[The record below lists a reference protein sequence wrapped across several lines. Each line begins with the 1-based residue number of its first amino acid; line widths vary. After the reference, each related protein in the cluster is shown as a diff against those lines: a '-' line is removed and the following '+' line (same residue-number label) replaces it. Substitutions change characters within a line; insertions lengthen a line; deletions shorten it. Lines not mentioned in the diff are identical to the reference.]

1 MSDDAPSTDPTPE
14 DKAHL
19 TTPTQAAVHAANAAG
34 VNPAKSGSSDPAPTA
49 SEEESTPE
57 TP

>member
-1 MSDDAPSTDPTPE
+1 MSDAPSTTPTPE
-14 DKAHL
+14 DKAQS
-19 TTPTQAAVHAANAAG
+19 TTPSQAAVHEANAAG
-34 VNPAKSGSSDPAPTA
+34 VNPAKSPSSDPAPTA